1 MSYNQHMYNWS
12 QTNSKHLASVQQQ
25 HIWQLEQTINFG
37 LNSTKISVNQLKKY
51 WHKLK
56 IDPAKQKLLAL
67 LLNHETTAT
76 KKT

>member
-1 MSYNQHMYNWS
+1 MYNWS
-12 QTNSKHLASVQQQ
+12 QTNSKHFASVEQR

-37 LNSTKISVNQLKKY
+37 LNNTKISTNLLKKY
-51 WHKLK
+51 WHKLR

-67 LLNHETTAT
+67 LLSHETTAT